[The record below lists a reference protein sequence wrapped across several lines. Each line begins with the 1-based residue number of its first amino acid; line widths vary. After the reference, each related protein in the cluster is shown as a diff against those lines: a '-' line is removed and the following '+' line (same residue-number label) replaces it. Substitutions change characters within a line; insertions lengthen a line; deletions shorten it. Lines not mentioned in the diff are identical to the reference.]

1 MYTDKITR
9 ATLYGNNNVLMLKGF
24 LFAIKRGPIK
34 TIAIYAK
41 KNIVTGIGVAISNQ
55 FSTLLSEG
63 KTQEFHSS
71 FLLFVFFAST
81 ITDFHDG
88 ETFIMKHIRKRAN
101 FNEKYLYS

>member
-63 KTQEFHSS
+63 KTQEFQELHQQLRI
-71 FLLFVFFAST
+71 F
-81 ITDFHDG
+81 
-88 ETFIMKHIRKRAN
+88 MM
-101 FNEKYLYS
+101 EKLSL

>member
-71 FLLFVFFAST
+71 FLGVFLHL
-81 ITDFHDG
+81 HDG
-88 ETFIMKHIRKRAN
+88 ETFIMKHIRKKAN

>member
-71 FLLFVFFAST
+71 FFFFLHQQLRIFMMEKLSLLNIYEKS
-81 ITDFHDG
+81 
-88 ETFIMKHIRKRAN
+88 ELQRKI
-101 FNEKYLYS
+101 SI

>member
-63 KTQEFHSS
+63 KTQEFHNS
-71 FLLFVFFAST
+71 FFFFFAST

-88 ETFIMKHIRKRAN
+88 ETFIMKHIRKKRTSTKN
-101 FNEKYLYS
+101 IYIVNI

>member
-71 FLLFVFFAST
+71 FFFFAST
-81 ITDFHDG
+81 ITDVHDG
-88 ETFIMKHIRKRAN
+88 ETFIMKHIRIKAN

>member
-71 FLLFVFFAST
+71 FLFFFCFLHQQLR
-81 ITDFHDG
+81 IF
-88 ETFIMKHIRKRAN
+88 MM
-101 FNEKYLYS
+101 EKLSL